1 MIAEEKLIEVVDN
14 FMSFEEFKKETTR
27 TKLIIRGEPAK
38 VFQNL
43 THSITGK
50 LYGELG
56 AHKAHLIHLAFRV
69 LIMRNFETFKR
80 DTIID
85 GIDANFLGPYL
96 HTSPTYSFVTKMSD
110 VLTYDSNSELNNLIE
125 EADAIYQYIEE

>member
-14 FMSFEEFKKETTR
+14 FMSFEEFKKETMK
-27 TKLIIRGEPAK
+27 TKLIIRGEPAQ

-50 LYGELG
+50 LYAEIGVYESR
-56 AHKAHLIHLAFRV
+56 LIHLAFRV

-85 GIDANFLGPYL
+85 GIDANFLEPYL
-96 HTSPTYSFVTKMSD
+96 HTSPTYSFVFKMSD
-110 VLTYDSNSELNNLIE
+110 VLSGDPNADLSFLIE
-125 EADAIYQYIEE
+125 EADTIFRYFEE